1 MRNDFPPE
9 PPGPDPNEPA
19 LRRRRFYGWTI
30 VGAVSAIS
38 FAGGV
43 ETNPVLGLFQDPI
56 TNEFGWTRTAFTLP
70 MSIGTFAGGL
80 AAVFTGPLMD
90 RYGGRWVMT
99 VAVILMGIIFVAM
112 GFLEAYWQY
121 FTLQFLGRTVVAS
134 TFFMI
139 IGVVLPKWFI
149 AKRGRAIGVSALG
162 QRLGHA
168 AFPVMIERMMVFSG
182 WRAAAISLGVTV
194 WATALLPAALLLRRR
209 PEDMGQLPDG
219 RMPDLRQ
226 AEHASDNVSP
236 PIEDVSFKRSEALRT
251 PAFYLLLAALS
262 VQSFVA
268 TGINFHWF
276 SYLTG
281 NGVSSGAVVASL
293 AIAPL
298 MGMPASLIAGFVVE
312 KVPPQIVLAIAYVI
326 TAVAV
331 GILLI
336 ADNAVLAIVFG
347 IVYGSAAGIQITNN
361 QVIWADFFGRDSIG
375 GIRGIIAPVQ
385 MFTNALGPLAAA
397 LSFDLTGGYK
407 AIFAVGI
414 VLLFVSAG
422 LAAAARKPVLPSSR

>member
-1 MRNDFPPE
+1 MRHDSRPA
-9 PPGPDPNEPA
+9 PGDGGPA
-19 LRRRRFYGWTI
+19 RRRGAFYGWTV
-30 VGAVSAIS
+30 VGVVSALS

-43 ETNPVLGLFQDPI
+43 ETNPVLGIFQDPM
-56 TNEFGWTRTAFTLP
+56 TDEFAWSRAAFTLP

-90 RYGGRWVMT
+90 RYGGRGVMT
-99 VAVILMGIIFVAM
+99 FAVVLLGLIFVGM
-112 GFLEAYWQY
+112 GLLEAYWQY
-121 FTLQFLGRTVVAS
+121 FALQLMGRTLVAS

-139 IGVVLPKWFI
+139 IGVILPKWFI
-149 AKRGRAIGVSALG
+149 AKRGRAIGISALG

-168 AFPVMIERMMVFSG
+168 AFPVFIERVMAFSS
-182 WRAAAISLGVTV
+182 WRTAAIALGVTV

-219 RMPDLRQ
+219 ATRDLRAVGAQ
-226 AEHASDNVSP
+226 REVVGPGTD
-236 PIEDVSFKRSEALRT
+236 EVSFKRGEAMRT
-251 PAFYLLLAALS
+251 PAFHLLLAALS
-262 VQSFVA
+262 AQSFVA

-281 NGVSSGAVVASL
+281 NGVSSGVTIASL

-298 MGMPASLIAGFVVE
+298 VGMPASVIAGFIAE
-312 KVPPQIVLAIAYVI
+312 KVPPQMVLAVAYVM
-326 TAVAV
+326 TAGAI
-331 GILLI
+331 GILLV
-336 ADNAVLAIVFG
+336 ADNPVLAIVFG
-347 IVYGSAAGIQITNN
+347 VVYGSAMGIQLTNN

-397 LSFDLTGGYK
+397 LSFDLTGGYD
-407 AIFAVGI
+407 AIFSGGI
-414 VLLFVSAG
+414 VVLLASAA
-422 LAAAARKPVLPSSR
+422 LAALARKPVHASRQAS